1 MKTIAFSA
9 GDVIFRE
16 GDFQLTMYD
25 VLSGSIGIYL
35 DYDSEQK
42 KQLTVLRAN
51 QLLGEMGLIESCP
64 RSATAV
70 ALEDGTTLREIDE
83 AEFLEFFRNEPER
96 LLQILRQLSARIRE
110 NTEQYH
116 EVCRALS
123 AKLEAERAGKEK
135 SEALEQQLTEI
146 SKAAA
151 KKRPRPGL
159 RSSFYTY
166 VQEDLDAY
174 EGKRDVVRVSLLE
187 RLVVRSIPP
196 QEMHVNP
203 DDEFADPDIGP
214 SERIINEYAHEIP
227 KLYKNGEPIF
237 PNPIMVYKMAAD
249 GYLILNG
256 HHRWAAAIKHGLKKV
271 RAAIMNPPKSN

>member
-16 GDFQLTMYD
+16 GDFRLSMYD
-25 VLSGSIGIYL
+25 ILSGSIGVYL

-110 NTEQYH
+110 NTEQYQ

-159 RSSFYTY
+159 RSSFYPY

-203 DDEFADPDIGP
+203 DDEFADPEIGP
-214 SERIINEYAHEIP
+214 SDRIINEYAHEIP
-227 KLYKNGEPIF
+227 KLYRNREPIF
-237 PNPIMVYKMAAD
+237 PNPIMVYKMAEG

-256 HHRWAAAIKHGLKKV
+256 HHRWAAAIKQGLKKV

>member
-16 GDFQLTMYD
+16 GDFRLSMYD
-25 VLSGSIGIYL
+25 ILSGSIGVYL

-70 ALEDGTTLREIDE
+70 ALEYGTTLREIDE

-110 NTEQYH
+110 NTEQYQ

-135 SEALEQQLTEI
+135 SEAQEQQLTEI
-146 SKAAA
+146 SKEIGRA
-151 KKRPRPGL
+151 
-159 RSSFYTY
+159 
-166 VQEDLDAY
+166 
-174 EGKRDVVRVSLLE
+174 
-187 RLVVRSIPP
+187 
-196 QEMHVNP
+196 HV
-203 DDEFADPDIGP
+203 
-214 SERIINEYAHEIP
+214 
-227 KLYKNGEPIF
+227 
-237 PNPIMVYKMAAD
+237 
-249 GYLILNG
+249 
-256 HHRWAAAIKHGLKKV
+256 
-271 RAAIMNPPKSN
+271 

>member
-16 GDFQLTMYD
+16 GEFQLRMYD

-227 KLYKNGEPIF
+227 RFVQDMIPVF
-237 PNPIMVYKMAAD
+237 PEPIMVYKIKPE

-256 HHRWAAAIKHGLKKV
+256 HHRWAAAVKTGLGKV
-271 RAAIMNPPKSN
+271 RVAILNPPK

>member
-25 VLSGSIGIYL
+25 ILSGSVGIYL

-83 AEFLEFFRNEPER
+83 AEFLDFFRNEPER

-159 RSSFYTY
+159 RSSFYSY

-227 KLYKNGEPIF
+227 QLYMNREPIF
-237 PNPIMVYKMAAD
+237 PNPIMVYKMAAG

-256 HHRWAAAIKHGLKKV
+256 HHRWAAAIKQGLKRV